1 MQLLVQLVYHSRK
14 IRVMDIK
21 RNCAASHALL
31 YRYASEP
38 FVNAVV
44 EAVGWGT
51 TFYGGSISTTLR
63 KVSLNTISNAAC
75 SSYYGNIAAT
85 QICVKT
91 PSKDTCQV

>member
-1 MQLLVQLVYHSRK
+1 MILILFYSYESL
-14 IRVMDIK
+14 
-21 RNCAASHALL
+21 
-31 YRYASEP
+31 P

-51 TFYGGSISTTLR
+51 TFYGGGISTTLR
-63 KVSLNTISNAAC
+63 KVALNIISNEAC
-75 SSYYGNIAAT
+75 SSYYGNIATT